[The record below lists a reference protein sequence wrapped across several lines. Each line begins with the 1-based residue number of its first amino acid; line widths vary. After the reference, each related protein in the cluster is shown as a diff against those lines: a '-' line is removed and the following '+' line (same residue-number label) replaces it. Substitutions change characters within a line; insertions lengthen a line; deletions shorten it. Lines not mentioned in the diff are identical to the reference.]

1 MSGAFH
7 LDGMIAGLMSKAPN
21 DWIWIET
28 SGIPRS
34 YIIKVRNAVE
44 MTIPF
49 FQIFGLLEP
58 FFTYEFDLES

>member
-1 MSGAFH
+1 MSGAFQ
-7 LDGMIAGLMSKAPN
+7 LDGMIAGLMSKASN

-34 YIIKVRNAVE
+34 YFIKVCNAVE
-44 MTIPF
+44 MTILF